1 MAGTDPHRRRERS
14 RNSGCKRNPATAVP
28 PHLACQSAL
37 PRSSLLRG
45 CSTPSFLAVPPQAAC
60 SPQAS
65 AGLTRD
71 AQGPA
76 KGAAAA
82 LAARELSADAG
93 LPILSPV

>member
-1 MAGTDPHRRRERS
+1 MQEKPGHGGA
-14 RNSGCKRNPATAVP
+14 P
-28 PHLACQSAL
+28 PLACQSAL

-93 LPILSPV
+93 LPTLSPV